1 MMLTLRQFVSCACIH
16 LVWIPCLLGHS
27 ETNAHKDS
35 PLGYGARCFRCS
47 RYEPAEPNGFKSRQC
62 DERPGSAKEMPPIK
76 VGVHKKVILK
86 KIGIKIKCL

>member
-1 MMLTLRQFVSCACIH
+1 M
-16 LVWIPCLLGHS
+16 LGHS

-35 PLGYGARCFRCS
+35 PLGYGTRCFRCRRCKS
-47 RYEPAEPNGFKSRQC
+47 AEPNGSKRRQS

-86 KIGIKIKCL
+86 KIGTKIKCL